1 MQIIH
6 DFLTINEYSRPAR
19 KIRELLGIVIHW
31 TANPAANAKQNR
43 DFFESKKTGMGGYGS
58 AHYIIDQNGIIIAAV
73 PEDEVAYHCGSSDK
87 DPASG
92 KVYTDEARRRFGRYA
107 SESSSPNLCTIGVE
121 LCPKDAAGNFT
132 DATINAAVELCADI
146 CLRYELPAQAITTHH
161 DVVGWKDCPKLWTEK
176 PQLLT
181 AFKFSVKRL
190 TIWKKVQRTKT
201 KKKELKQ
208 KA

>member
-43 DFFESKKTGMGGYGS
+43 DFFESKKTGMSGYGS

-107 SESSSPNLCTIGVE
+107 SESSSPNLCTLGVE
-121 LCPKDAAGNFT
+121 LCPKDADGNFT
-132 DATINAAVELCADI
+132 HATIDAAVELCADI
-146 CLRYELPAQAITTHH
+146 CSRYELPAQAITTHH

-176 PQLLT
+176 PYLLT
-181 AFKFSVKRL
+181 AFQYTVDDKIHRG
-190 TIWKKVQRTKT
+190 
-201 KKKELKQ
+201 
-208 KA
+208 